1 MPTHL
6 SNDLS
11 EDSQSRYSRLKNI
24 ESYMGLKSDDNDSII
39 SRIKNIENRIL
50 LLESSSPEYTNIV
63 SILKNLRRLPFN
75 FIVVLGTDE
84 NGGELSPSKETEK
97 ESILV

>member
-63 SILKNLRRLPFN
+63 SILK
-75 FIVVLGTDE
+75 
-84 NGGELSPSKETEK
+84 S
-97 ESILV
+97 

>member
-6 SNDLS
+6 SNDVS

-24 ESYMGLKSDDNDSII
+24 ESYMGLNSDDNDSII

-63 SILKNLRRLPFN
+63 SILKNLRQGSFN
-75 FIVVLGTDE
+75 FIVLLGTDE
-84 NGGELSPSKETEK
+84 NGRESPSKKTKK